1 MELSALDLV
10 PSALRVQPE
19 AFREL
24 LARPD
29 GGLRGAL
36 AIVFLA
42 GLSTALGQSVMLFA
56 NRVSPRR
63 FLASLLLQ
71 AVLFLAAFVAWTATV
86 WLTAMLLLDRPVG
99 YPTVVAAIGL
109 AYAPQLL
116 GFLVLAPFLGG
127 PFGIVLSVWTL
138 LATLVA
144 TSVAFDLGRSETVVV
159 AFAGW
164 LVAQAL
170 LRTIGRP
177 LARFG
182 RWIRHLVAGTV
193 LEPIPAP
200 PRAPD
205 GEPRARRRNPWV

>member
-1 MELSALDLV
+1 MELSAIDLV
-10 PSALRVQPE
+10 PNALRLDPE
-19 AFREL
+19 AFRTL

-63 FLASLLLQ
+63 FVASLFLQ
-71 AVLFLAAFVAWTATV
+71 ALLFVAAFLAWSATV
-86 WLTAMLLLDRPVG
+86 WLTALLLLDRPAP
-99 YPTVVAAIGL
+99 YATAVAAIGL

-127 PFGIVLSVWTL
+127 PFGVVLSVWTL

-144 TSVAFDLGRSETVVV
+144 TSVAFDLGRGETVVV

-170 LRTIGRP
+170 LRTVGRP

-182 RWIRHLVAGTV
+182 RWVRHLVAGTV
-193 LEPIPAP
+193 LEPIPSVTGTSDASA
-200 PRAPD
+200 RT
-205 GEPRARRRNPWV
+205 RRRNPWM